1 MKAAGFFS
9 FQFSVFS
16 FQWTVDGGRWTADGS
31 CAGVP
36 GLTQRAADSCFLCG
50 LFAANEG
57 GSAGWWQENPP
68 GECDWSGVEGAV
80 DEVEESAEAGHE
92 SGGVFASDVAF
103 DE

>member
-1 MKAAGFFS
+1 MKAAGFS
-9 FQFSVFS
+9 VFQFLVFS
-16 FQWTVDGGRWTADGS
+16 FQWTVADGS

-68 GECDWSGVEGAV
+68 GECDWSGVEWAV